1 MVKYYVKITQQQ
13 PTDEDD
19 SVWFE
24 LESGSDEKGE
34 FFALRRNE
42 YDDLVNQFN
51 TIKQKF
57 EEEYVKPIVN
67 DKVDAYLD
75 GKDSVSNSTNAKNLI
90 NPDDPTQKHTWAS
103 ISSNFTTLDN
113 SFNTLSNNVS
123 TALESKVDVNT
134 VTSLQSTVNSKAP
147 INHTHTANWK
157 PITFNK
163 DHCWGYYNSDLRIVS
178 MRYLY
183 QNYNFTKTSTFK
195 LHTGLFKNYKPVI
208 GGDLILPF
216 FNAEMGGYIENDTGD
231 MYVYSRNTGKKTIST
246 SAMWRY

>member
-51 TIKQKF
+51 TIEKKF
-57 EEEYVKPIVN
+57 EEEYVQPIVN
-67 DKVDAYLD
+67 DKVDAYLN

-134 VTSLQSTVNSKAP
+134 VTSLQSTINSKAP
-147 INHTHTANWK
+147 SNHTHTGW
-157 PITFNK
+157 TFVKFN
-163 DHCWGYYNSDLRIVS
+163 DYCVGYYNSAIRIVG
-178 MRYLY
+178 MRYY
-183 QNYNFTKTSTFK
+183 RSGYNFKKTSTIK
-195 LHTGLFKNYKPVI
+195 LHSGLFKNYKPII
-208 GGDLILPF
+208 GGDVVLPMYYDG
-216 FNAEMGGYIENDTGD
+216 MGGYVDNGTGD
-231 MYVYSRNTGKKTIST
+231 MYVYSKITGSRDINT
-246 SAMWRY
+246 SAVWRY

>member
-42 YDDLVNQFN
+42 YDNLVNQFN
-51 TIKQKF
+51 TIKKNF
-57 EEEYVKPIVN
+57 EEEYVQPIVN
-67 DKVDAYLD
+67 NKVDAYLD
-75 GKDSVSNSTNAKNLI
+75 GKTDVPNSTNAKNLI

-147 INHTHTANWK
+147 NNHTHTGW
-157 PITFNK
+157 TFVRFN
-163 DHCWGYYNSDLRIVS
+163 DYCTGYYNSAIRIIV
-178 MRYLY
+178 MRYY
-183 QNYNFTKTSTFK
+183 RSDYNFTKTSAFK
-195 LHTGLFKNYKPVI
+195 LHSGLFKNYKPIV
-208 GGDLILPF
+208 GGDFVL
-216 FNAEMGGYIENDTGD
+216 NMYYTDMGGAVDNSSGD
-231 MYVYSRNTGKKTIST
+231 MYVYSRITGKRTINA

>member
-42 YDDLVNQFN
+42 YDNLVNQFH
-51 TIKQKF
+51 TIEQKF
-57 EEEYVKPIVN
+57 EEEYVQPIVN

-90 NPDDPTQKHTWAS
+90 NPNDPTQKHTWAS
-103 ISSNFTTLDN
+103 ISSNLTTLNN

-123 TALESKVDVNT
+123 TALENKVDVNT

-147 INHTHTANWK
+147 SNHTHTGW
-157 PITFNK
+157 TFVRFN
-163 DHCWGYYNSDLRIVS
+163 DYCTGYYNSAIRIMV
-178 MRYLY
+178 MRYY
-183 QNYNFTKTSTFK
+183 RSDYNFSKTSAFK
-195 LHTGLFKNYKPVI
+195 LHSGLFKNYKPLV
-208 GGDLILPF
+208 GGDFILNMY
-216 FNAEMGGYIENDTGD
+216 NAEMGGYVDDANGD